1 MGNFDFVKLTQ
12 PQLFDDARRAET
24 YASSDPRTA
33 CFYARR
39 VVETLV
45 FHLADLWQ
53 LPEPYRNDLAARI
66 SDPDFAAHA
75 GRAITLKLTLIR
87 KEGNT
92 AVHRTQAVSTPT
104 AIGVLRELFHVLV
117 WAGFH
122 HSPRP
127 DVVPT
132 GAQFDPAL
140 AAQAAPL
147 SRGEL
152 HALVAKFKEQD
163 ENYARAVAEK
173 NQLLAVQEAEIER
186 LRAQIAEAQQ
196 QNVVPDEHDYSEAET
211 RLHLIDALLR
221 EAGWPLSDEH
231 DREYPVTGMP
241 SPSGMGYVDYVLW
254 GDDGRPLAIV
264 EAKRTT
270 ASVDLGQ
277 QQAELYADRLEAA
290 HGRRPMMF
298 FTNGYEHRIWDDASG
313 YPPRPVDGFYTKD
326 ELELAIQRRQD
337 RKPLA
342 GAPVNSEIAG
352 RPYQQRAIQAV
363 GAAFDQRQRDALL
376 VMATG
381 AGKTRTTIALVQQLM
396 DQGWVKRALFLADRT
411 ALVKQAA
418 GQFTKHLPSVTT
430 VNLVAERA
438 AEGRVYVATY
448 PTMLNI
454 INQVD
459 DGERRFS
466 PGAFDLI
473 VIDEAHRSV
482 YDKYGVIF
490 DYFDGLLV
498 GLTATPK
505 EEVDRNTYRLF
516 HLEDGVPTDAYTLE
530 EAVEDG
536 YLVPPR
542 GVSVSTAFLRRG
554 IRYDDLSAE
563 EQDQWDLLDW
573 GDEIPEE
580 IEAEDVNRSLF
591 NADTV
596 DKMIA
601 TVMEQGYK
609 VAGGDRLGKTII
621 FAKNQRHAEFIAER
635 FDLTYPERAGVFARV
650 ITHNAPYAQQL
661 IDDFSTPDKAPHI
674 AVSVDMLDTGI
685 DVPEVVNLV
694 FAKPVRSKAK
704 FWQMIGRG
712 TRLSDDLFGPEKPKQ
727 DFLVFDFCGNLEYF
741 SQDLPE
747 SPGFRQKSLT
757 QRIFEARVGLVA
769 ALGETQPELREATAK
784 TLHQFVAEMNLD
796 NVLVRRHRAEVERFA
811 AWPSWESFT
820 PADSADALALGGL
833 PSARFDSDEFAKRF
847 DLLILRR
854 QLAQLDGDVALA
866 ERVREAIQGIATS
879 LLGKLTIP
887 SVKAEVERL
896 EAVASDEWWTDVTLP
911 MLELAR
917 LRLRSLARFDD
928 TAGRSP
934 VYTDFED
941 TMGDAIDVEF
951 ARSTRPSD
959 FQRFREKVTAY
970 LRAHENHLALQ
981 RLRRNLQLTA
991 SDIEELE
998 SMLLDADQATRSD
1011 IEHAASRTGGFGLF
1025 VRSLVGLD
1033 RSAAEEAFAAY
1044 LDQEQFTAN
1053 QLRFVDMVISELTA
1067 TGVMEPSR
1075 LFESPYTDAAPT
1087 GPTEVFSDDD
1097 SSAIIAILRQIRST
1111 AVPSED
1117 TSVA

>member
-24 YASSDPRTA
+24 YATSDPRTA

-66 SDPDFAAHA
+66 SDPDFAARA

-92 AVHRTQAVSTPT
+92 AVHRTQAVAPQT
-104 AIGVLRELFHVLV
+104 AVGVLRELFHVLV

-122 HSPRP
+122 HSARP

-132 GAQFDPAL
+132 GAQFDPTL

-152 HALVAKFKEQD
+152 HALVAKFKKQD

-173 NQLLAVQEAEIER
+173 NRLLAAQEAEIER

-196 QNVVPDEHDYSEAET
+196 QNVAPDEHDYSEAET

-221 EAGWPLSDEH
+221 EAGWPLSDAH

-270 ASVDLGQ
+270 ASVELGQ
-277 QQAELYADRLEAA
+277 QQAELYAGRLEVA
-290 HGRRPMMF
+290 HGRRPIMF
-298 FTNGYEHRIWDDASG
+298 FTNGYEHRIWDDSSG
-313 YPPRPVDGFYTKD
+313 YPPRPIDGFYTKD

-342 GAPVNSEIAG
+342 GAPVNPEIAG

-363 GAAFDQRQRDALL
+363 GATFDQRQRDALL

-418 GQFTKHLPSVTT
+418 GQFTKHLPSVMT
-430 VNLVAERA
+430 VNLVTERA

-554 IRYDDLSAE
+554 IRYDDLSPE

-573 GDEIPEE
+573 GDETPEE
-580 IEAEDVNRSLF
+580 IDAEDVNRSLF

-596 DKMIA
+596 DKMLA

-635 FDLTYPERAGVFARV
+635 FDVAYPERAGVFARV
-650 ITHNAPYAQQL
+650 VTHSAPYAEQL
-661 IDDFSTPDKAPHI
+661 IDDFSVPDKAPHI
-674 AVSVDMLDTGI
+674 AISVDMLDTGI

-712 TRLSDDLFGPEKPKQ
+712 TRLSPDLFGPGQPKQ

-741 SQDLPE
+741 SQDLLE
-747 SPGFRQKSLT
+747 SPGSRQKSLT

-769 ALGETQPELREATAK
+769 GLGDTHPELREATARS
-784 TLHQFVAEMNLD
+784 LHHFVAEMNLD
-796 NVLVRRHRAEVERFA
+796 NVLVRRHRREVERFA

-820 PADSADALALGGL
+820 SSDASDVFALGGL

-866 ERVREAIQGIATS
+866 ERVREAIQGIAAS
-879 LLGKLTIP
+879 LLGKLSIP
-887 SVKAEVERL
+887 SVRAEAERL
-896 EAVASDEWWTDVTLP
+896 EAVASDEWWADVTLP
-911 MLELAR
+911 MLELTR
-917 LRLRSLARFDD
+917 LRLRSLARFAD

-941 TMGDAIDVEF
+941 TLGDAVSVEF

-970 LRAHENHLALQ
+970 LRAHDNNLALQ

-998 SMLLDADQATRSD
+998 SMLVDADQATKAD
-1011 IEHAASRTGGFGLF
+1011 IEYAAQKTGGFGLF

-1044 LDQEQFTAN
+1044 LNNEQFTVN

-1087 GPTEVFSDDD
+1087 GPTDVFSSDD
-1097 SSAIIAILRQIRST
+1097 SAEIISILRRIRST
-1111 AVPSED
+1111 AIPAGDS
-1117 TSVA
+1117 TVA